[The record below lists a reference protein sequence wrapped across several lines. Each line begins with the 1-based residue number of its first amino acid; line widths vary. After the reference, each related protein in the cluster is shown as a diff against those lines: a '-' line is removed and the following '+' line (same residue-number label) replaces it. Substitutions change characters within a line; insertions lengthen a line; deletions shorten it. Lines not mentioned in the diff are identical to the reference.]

1 MKSDAYEIG
10 NINSNGK
17 KLLNK
22 PKLKL
27 IERLIAHPIK
37 GFLFNFFNSYSD
49 VELTLE
55 YLKQHKYNI
64 PKFLLL
70 NKNYVHNILYQF
82 EEKIKIDY
90 SFEIKNELN
99 NYFCLSLLI
108 MDKPEIVNYSYSLK
122 FVNDIHQFNIK
133 QEKKLTKILIS
144 KAINDMI
151 NNLEDRE
158 DDEELCD
165 NNLLNNIKNKNE
177 EEIKNNLEIFNELNI
192 NINFHE
198 FLEVKIDYIY
208 SLLINSLIKLNKFKD
223 KKYIYDIIDQLD
235 IENISIT
242 ETIFDKLNEI
252 LNSNESYLKEYII
265 GKEED
270 LFDEVKINFYYILLQ
285 YILKNSIYIYQIPFL
300 LKIRKIIIKVLK
312 TKTKLLKNNL
322 DEENKIKLNIVLK
335 KFVDSEYYFDR
346 KDEFNPIKLK
356 LEEVK
361 NYYKQVFPKYKIKD
375 IEIIDDIINNKKG
388 DYKKYLSEYDT
399 AKKRNDRIPIIKYVF
414 SLNEDKLKENELN
427 DSINKWES
435 FEKMVL
441 DKKIKNMKKKEKT
454 NLIKY
459 FQNPCNKEK
468 LIEIYG
474 EDVYEY
480 IIKCGNEIEN
490 KKNKINN
497 NLEEDKHKNEINE
510 KIKKNEIKNKIDE
523 KIENK
528 IFEIKNEF
536 NDQFID
542 NSPPVPGI
550 NKEKINSYEQFLKES
565 ENNST
570 IQMSEKIT
578 AKNSNYNTEV
588 KPEELIG
595 NSAPIFPIEI
605 KNEIIYIMNKILN
618 KSLILLK
625 FDRKL
630 GDNLIFEEVYFGEL
644 NTKININKFKESL
657 LISLNSNIMQRQNNT
672 INNYKNFSLFLKEIE
687 KRIKKEFIR
696 DYPLKIKLL
705 LENKNNN
712 SDPNI
717 SCIYTFFEPFT
728 NNQYSFIED
737 NILVNGTNSNLQG
750 FQFMIFQMNNECY
763 ENMEEIH
770 NNRNIIIIKDND
782 NNILKGERNKK
793 ESLIDDNL
801 GKNKILNKIANED
814 EIIEFIKT
822 IEDDNN
828 YIGLIK
834 ELNNGNYISYKNNH
848 SIILYD
854 KYFNRIKD
862 QKFDS
867 ITNLTEIT
875 DYEDDKNND
884 ISKIVISGY
893 IDLKLIKVD
902 FKTSNIETKKINL
915 SNIYSINFFEIKKNN
930 YIISGSNICMHIID
944 LFNNNSNAIK
954 KNVIESK
961 SYFAGIKINENIIAL
976 SSNSLKLGG
985 EDKLIFYNAKS
996 KRILNEIEGFSYSI
1010 SSNGLAIIQTE
1021 KIIRK
1026 NENSQKSKKNR
1037 KKKNKNSSEVN
1048 EKTENEKVLLCA
1060 CKRYRKK
1067 EENGI
1072 LVINPQIQENRSV
1085 EHYFYKTD
1093 NFEPYCFCQIL
1104 MVENK
1109 NNNFDNIDDEY
1120 KKNIKIKETDY
1131 FFVGG
1136 FDEEKR
1142 RGAIKLYKVNFN
1154 EKSYNRKIEYLQ
1166 DIEYLPDKEYLQN
1179 IDLNKIF
1186 DGPIN
1191 CIIQSRIRGNIIV
1204 TCYDGNIYLF
1214 SLPNINFYLDEE
1226 KAKIDNKNLL

>member
-10 NINSNGK
+10 NIDSNEK

-22 PKLKL
+22 PKL

-70 NKNYVHNILYQF
+70 NKNCVHNILYKF
-82 EEKIKIDY
+82 EEQIKFD

-108 MDKPEIVNYSYSLK
+108 MDKPEIVNYSYSLN
-122 FVNDIHQFNIK
+122 FVNDIHKFNLK

-192 NINFHE
+192 NINFDE

-312 TKTKLLKNNL
+312 TKTKLIKNNL

-388 DYKKYLSEYDT
+388 DYEKYLSEYDT

-497 NLEEDKHKNEINE
+497 NLEEDNHKNEINE
-510 KIKKNEIKNKIDE
+510 KIKKNEIKNKIEE

-528 IFEIKNEF
+528 IVEIKNEF

-578 AKNSNYNTEV
+578 AKNSNYSTEV

-657 LISLNSNIMQRQNNT
+657 LISFNSNIMQRQNNT

-763 ENMEEIH
+763 ENLKEKY
-770 NNRNIIIIKDND
+770 NNRNIKKIKGNEY
-782 NNILKGERNKK
+782 NILNGENNKK
-793 ESLIDDNL
+793 ESLIINNVEINKFFNTKADED
-801 GKNKILNKIANED
+801 KIL
-814 EIIEFIKT
+814 EFIKT
-822 IEDDNN
+822 IEKDNN
-828 YIGLIK
+828 FIGLIK
-834 ELNNGNYISYKNNH
+834 ELNNGNYVSFKNNH
-848 SIILYD
+848 TIILYD
-854 KYFNRIKD
+854 TEFNRIKE
-862 QKFDS
+862 QRFDS
-867 ITNLTEIT
+867 ITNITEIT
-875 DYEDDKNND
+875 NYEDVKNKD
-884 ISKIVISGY
+884 ISKIIISGY
-893 IDLKLIKVD
+893 KEIILMIID
-902 FKTSNIETKKINL
+902 FKTSNIETKNINI
-915 SNIYSINFFEIKKNN
+915 SNIYSINFFEIKKNS
-930 YIISGSNICMHIID
+930 YIISGSNICMHVLD
-944 LFNNNSNAIK
+944 LFNNNNNSVK
-954 KNVIESK
+954 KNIIESK
-961 SYFAGIKINENIIAL
+961 SYFGGIKINENTIAL
-976 SSNSLKLGG
+976 TSNSLKEGG
-985 EDKLIFYNAKS
+985 EDKIIFYNEKS
-996 KRILNEIEGFSYSI
+996 KRILNEIEGYSHSI
-1010 SSNGLAIIQTE
+1010 SPNGLAIIQTE
-1021 KIIRK
+1021 KIIMK
-1026 NENSQKSKKNR
+1026 NENPQKSKKNR
-1037 KKKNKNSSEVN
+1037 KKKNKNKNTNEAN
-1048 EKTENEKVLLCA
+1048 EKSDNEKILLCA

-1072 LVINPQIQENRSV
+1072 LLINPQIQENKNV
-1085 EHYFYKTD
+1085 EHFFYNTG

-1104 MVENK
+1104 IVENNNK
-1109 NNNFDNIDDEY
+1109 NLDNIDDEY
-1120 KKNIKIKETDY
+1120 KKNIKIKETYY
-1131 FFVGG
+1131 FLVGG
-1136 FDEEKR
+1136 LDEEKR
-1142 RGAIKLYKVNFN
+1142 RGVIKLYKVNFN
-1154 EKSYNRKIEYLQ
+1154 EKSYNKKLEYLQ
-1166 DIEYLPDKEYLQN
+1166 DIELDE
-1179 IDLNKIF
+1179 F
-1186 DGPIN
+1186 FEGPIN
-1191 CIIQSRIRGNIIV
+1191 CIIQSRTSGNILA
-1204 TCYDGNIYLF
+1204 TCYNGNIYLF
-1214 SLPNINFYLDEE
+1214 SMPNINFYLNEE
-1226 KAKIDNKNLL
+1226 EIEKDNNKLL